1 MVIVKNSRTMKNVSS
16 GSTNLSFKLQRIY
29 ISSIMDF
36 HVYNIRITNKKNI
49 LLFVRFRRKAKGL
62 LMKF

>member
-1 MVIVKNSRTMKNVSS
+1 
-16 GSTNLSFKLQRIY
+16 
-29 ISSIMDF
+29 MDF